1 MSLATNLLTDAGYE
15 LISINGE
22 SVFPCT
28 LVKDGAPLGFIMR
41 DGTVSLLPEHEQ
53 ARGELEA
60 INAFSRSHSGL
71 EQRPEGL
78 FMTQYQQYALV
89 ANYDRTSRA
98 AIYSILERSENG
110 FREIQRLSNREDAV
124 QSFVKQSGL
133 LLSDQDRKP
142 EKENRPRLV
151 TEPKQYIIVDPEG
164 KEVGYVGRNGM
175 AKMYADKPKPE
186 RPSFLD
192 TLRKK
197 LAEIGM
203 SIRVHYRRKGQHY
216 AVRDDASQRDV
227 AYLTPEQ
234 PRSIQYTPYAT
245 PQQQARIDAIV
256 EEILAEQ
263 ARAAAEPMPSQQLTQ
278 AQLPQQQAVQPFPV
292 PQQSSQQ
299 APQRQTAQAE
309 KVQFSPAPKE
319 PVQQASQQQ
328 QRGTAILNDFDMKLR
343 EIAMM
348 EGFNPELASRQKEIL
363 TQLYGTLDRSALEK
377 SIAHGDFAKDMNRN
391 LEAAALKSQWNAL
404 IPSAQT
410 GSTPRREENQIA
422 QR

>member
-28 LVKDGAPLGFIMR
+28 IVKDGAPLGFIMR

-60 INAFSRSHSGL
+60 INAFARSHSGL

-78 FMTQYQQYALV
+78 MMTQYRQYALV
-89 ANYDRTSRA
+89 ANYDPKSRS
-98 AIYSILERSENG
+98 AIYSILERTENG
-110 FREIQRLSNREDAV
+110 FRETQRISNREDAV
-124 QSFVKQSGL
+124 QAFVKQSGL
-133 LLSDQDRKP
+133 LLSHQDREP
-142 EKENRPRLV
+142 QKENRPRLV

-263 ARAAAEPMPSQQLTQ
+263 ARTAAEHLLSQQHTQ
-278 AQLPQQQAVQPFPV
+278 MQPAPVPQQPAPDPQQPSPV
-292 PQQSSQQ
+292 PQQSVLSGQ
-299 APQRQTAQAE
+299 E
-309 KVQFSPAPKE
+309 
-319 PVQQASQQQ
+319 Q
-328 QRGTAILNDFDMKLR
+328 QRAVAILHDFDAKMR
-343 EIAMM
+343 EIAMV

-377 SIAHGDFAKDMNRN
+377 SIAYGDFAKDMNRN

>member
-28 LVKDGAPLGFIMR
+28 IVKDGAPLGFIMR

-60 INAFSRSHSGL
+60 INAFARSHSGL

-78 FMTQYQQYALV
+78 MMTQYRQYALV
-89 ANYDRTSRA
+89 ANYDPKSRS
-98 AIYSILERSENG
+98 AIYSILERTENG
-110 FREIQRLSNREDAV
+110 FRETQRISNREDAV
-124 QSFVKQSGL
+124 QAFVKQSGL
-133 LLSDQDRKP
+133 LLSHQDREP
-142 EKENRPRLV
+142 QKENRPRLV

-175 AKMYADKPKPE
+175 AKMYVDKPRPE
-186 RPSFLD
+186 RPSLLD
-192 TLRKK
+192 MLRKK

-216 AVRDDASQRDV
+216 AVRDDVSQRDV

-234 PRSIQYTPYAT
+234 PRSIQYTPYVT

-263 ARAAAEPMPSQQLTQ
+263 ARAAVEPLSSQQLTQ
-278 AQLPQQQAVQPFPV
+278 AQPSQQAPVQQAVQPQQEQPLPV
-292 PQQSSQQ
+292 PQQPSRQAPMQQ
-299 APQRQTAQAE
+299 AVQPQQE
-309 KVQFSPAPKE
+309 
-319 PVQQASQQQ
+319 QQKA
-328 QRGTAILNDFDMKLR
+328 TAILNDFDAKTR
-343 EIAMM
+343 EIAMI
-348 EGFNPELASRQKEIL
+348 EGFNPDLAAQQKEIL
-363 TQLYGTLDRSALEK
+363 TQLYGTLDRSVLVD
-377 SIAHGDFAKDMNRN
+377 SIARGKFTNDMNRN
-391 LEAAALKSQWNAL
+391 LESAALKSRWNAL

-410 GSTPRREENQIA
+410 GNTPRREENQIA

>member
-28 LVKDGAPLGFIMR
+28 IVKDGAPLGFIMR

-142 EKENRPRLV
+142 EKENRPRLA
-151 TEPKQYIIVDPEG
+151 TEPKQYVIVDPTG

-175 AKMYADKPKPE
+175 AKMYVDKPKPE
-186 RPSFLD
+186 RPSLLD
-192 TLRKK
+192 MLRKK

-216 AVRDDASQRDV
+216 AVRDDVSQRDV

-234 PRSIQYTPYAT
+234 PRSIQYTPYVT

-263 ARAAAEPMPSQQLTQ
+263 ARAAVEPLSSQQLTQ
-278 AQLPQQQAVQPFPV
+278 AQPSQQAPVQQAVQPQQEQPLPV
-292 PQQSSQQ
+292 PQQPSRQAPMQQ
-299 APQRQTAQAE
+299 AVQPQQE
-309 KVQFSPAPKE
+309 
-319 PVQQASQQQ
+319 QQKA
-328 QRGTAILNDFDMKLR
+328 TAILNDFDAKTR
-343 EIAMM
+343 EIAMI
-348 EGFNPELASRQKEIL
+348 EGFNPDLAAQQKEIL
-363 TQLYGTLDRSALEK
+363 TQLYGTLDRSVLVD
-377 SIAHGDFAKDMNRN
+377 SIARGKFTNDMNRN
-391 LEAAALKSQWNAL
+391 LESAALKSRWNAL

-410 GSTPRREENQIA
+410 GNTPRREENQIA

>member
-28 LVKDGAPLGFIMR
+28 IVKDGAPLGFIMR

-263 ARAAAEPMPSQQLTQ
+263 ARTAAEHLLSQQHTQ
-278 AQLPQQQAVQPFPV
+278 MQPAPVPQQPAPDPQQPSPV
-292 PQQSSQQ
+292 PQQSVLSGQG
-299 APQRQTAQAE
+299 
-309 KVQFSPAPKE
+309 
-319 PVQQASQQQ
+319 Q
-328 QRGTAILNDFDMKLR
+328 QRAVAILHDFDAKMR
-343 EIAMM
+343 EIAMV

-363 TQLYGTLDRSALEK
+363 TQLYGTLDRSALVN
-377 SIAHGDFAKDMNRN
+377 SIAHGDFANDMNRH

>member
-28 LVKDGAPLGFIMR
+28 IVKDGAPLGFIMR

-263 ARAAAEPMPSQQLTQ
+263 ARTAAEHLLSQQHTQ
-278 AQLPQQQAVQPFPV
+278 MQPAPVPQQPAPVPQQPAPVPQQPAPDPQQPSPV
-292 PQQSSQQ
+292 PQQSVLSGQG
-299 APQRQTAQAE
+299 
-309 KVQFSPAPKE
+309 
-319 PVQQASQQQ
+319 Q
-328 QRGTAILNDFDMKLR
+328 QRAVAILHDFDAKMR
-343 EIAMM
+343 EIAMV
-348 EGFNPELASRQKEIL
+348 EGFNPELASQQKEIL
-363 TQLYGTLDRSALEK
+363 VQLYGTLDRSALVN
-377 SIAHGDFAKDMNRN
+377 SIAHGDFANDMNRH
-391 LEAAALKSQWNAL
+391 LEAAALNSQWNAL

>member
-15 LISINGE
+15 LISISGE
-22 SVFPCT
+22 NVFPCT
-28 LVKDGAPLGFIMR
+28 IVKDGTPLGFIMR
-41 DGTVSLLPEHEQ
+41 DGAVSLLQEHEQ

-60 INAFSRSHSGL
+60 INTFARNHSGL

-78 FMTQYQQYALV
+78 IMTQYRQYTLV
-89 ANYDRTSRA
+89 ANYDSANRTA
-98 AIYSILERSENG
+98 VYSILENTGNG
-110 FREIQRLSNREDAV
+110 LRELQSISNREDAV
-124 QSFVKQSGL
+124 QAFVKQSGL
-133 LLSDQDRKP
+133 LLSHQDREP
-142 EKENRPRLV
+142 QKENRPRLV
-151 TEPKQYIIVDPEG
+151 TEPKQYVIVDPAG

-192 TLRKK
+192 MLRKK

-216 AVRDDASQRDV
+216 AVRDDVSQRDV

-234 PRSIQYTPYAT
+234 PRSIQFTPYAT

-263 ARAAAEPMPSQQLTQ
+263 TRTAAEPIHSQQHTQ
-278 AQLPQQQAVQPFPV
+278 TQPAHQAPTQQPSPV
-292 PQQSSQQ
+292 PQQSVQS
-299 APQRQTAQAE
+299 AQE
-309 KVQFSPAPKE
+309 
-319 PVQQASQQQ
+319 Q
-328 QRGTAILNDFDMKLR
+328 QRAAAIMRDFDSKMR
-343 EIAMM
+343 EIAMV
-348 EGFNPELASRQKEIL
+348 EGFNPELASQQKEIL
-363 TQLYGTLDRSALEK
+363 VQLYGTLDRSALMN
-377 SIAHGDFAKDMNRN
+377 SIEHGNFTNDMKRN

-404 IPSAQT
+404 ILSAQT

>member
-151 TEPKQYIIVDPEG
+151 TEPKQYIIVDPKG

-263 ARAAAEPMPSQQLTQ
+263 ARTAAEHLLSQQHTQ
-278 AQLPQQQAVQPFPV
+278 MQPAPDPQQPSPDPQQPSPV
-292 PQQSSQQ
+292 PQQSVLSGQ
-299 APQRQTAQAE
+299 E
-309 KVQFSPAPKE
+309 
-319 PVQQASQQQ
+319 Q
-328 QRGTAILNDFDMKLR
+328 QRAVAILHDFDAKMR
-343 EIAMM
+343 EIAMV

>member
-28 LVKDGAPLGFIMR
+28 IVKDGAPLGFIMR

-142 EKENRPRLV
+142 EKENRPRLA
-151 TEPKQYIIVDPEG
+151 TEPKQYVIVDPTG

-175 AKMYADKPKPE
+175 AKMYVDKPKPE
-186 RPSFLD
+186 RPSLLD
-192 TLRKK
+192 MLRKK

-216 AVRDDASQRDV
+216 AVRDDVSQRDV

-234 PRSIQYTPYAT
+234 PRSIQYTPYVT

-263 ARAAAEPMPSQQLTQ
+263 ARAAVEPLSSQQLTQ
-278 AQLPQQQAVQPFPV
+278 AQPSQQAPVQQAVQPQQEQPLPV
-292 PQQSSQQ
+292 PQQPSRQ
-299 APQRQTAQAE
+299 A
-309 KVQFSPAPKE
+309 
-319 PVQQASQQQ
+319 PVQQAVQPQQEQ
-328 QRGTAILNDFDMKLR
+328 QKATAILNDFDAKTR
-343 EIAMM
+343 EIAMI
-348 EGFNPELASRQKEIL
+348 EGFNPDLAAQQKEIL
-363 TQLYGTLDRSALEK
+363 TQLYGTLDRSVLVD
-377 SIAHGDFAKDMNRN
+377 SIARGKFTNDMNRN
-391 LEAAALKSQWNAL
+391 LESAALKSRWNAL

-410 GSTPRREENQIA
+410 GNTPRREENQIA

>member
-263 ARAAAEPMPSQQLTQ
+263 TRTAAEPIHSQQHTQ
-278 AQLPQQQAVQPFPV
+278 TQPAHQAPAQQPSPV
-292 PQQSSQQ
+292 PQQSVQS
-299 APQRQTAQAE
+299 AQE
-309 KVQFSPAPKE
+309 
-319 PVQQASQQQ
+319 Q
-328 QRGTAILNDFDMKLR
+328 QRAAAIMRDFDSKMR
-343 EIAMM
+343 EIAMV